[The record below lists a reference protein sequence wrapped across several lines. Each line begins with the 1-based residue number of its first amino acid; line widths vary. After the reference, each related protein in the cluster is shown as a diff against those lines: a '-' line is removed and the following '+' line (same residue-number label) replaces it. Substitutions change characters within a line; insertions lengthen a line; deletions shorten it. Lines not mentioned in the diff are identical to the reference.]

1 MSTGPL
7 TPNQV
12 VFELYTGSSVSQ
24 GAEFGPSGVSGPIL
38 PPPYSDP
45 RQQNPQGA
53 QYPILGLIPDVGP
66 SRAWSYL
73 SPALPGV
80 SYVPIPGSL
89 GSSRIPADILTAIG
103 YTVGGAIDQW
113 AEQQIRKTTAQLMR
127 LTAFFY
133 DGSVPWVPNAHG
145 VVLGEYTYMEN
156 NPSIRFVP
164 VY

>member
-1 MSTGPL
+1 MASGPV

-24 GAEFGPSGVSGPIL
+24 GAEFGPSAVSGPIL

-45 RQQNPQGA
+45 RQQDPQAA
-53 QYPILGLIPDVGP
+53 QLPILGLIPDVGP
-66 SRAWSYL
+66 SRAWCYL

-89 GSSRIPADILTAIG
+89 GSSRKPADILTAIG
-103 YTVGGAIDQW
+103 YTQGGSYDQW
-113 AEQQIRKTTAQLMR
+113 AIQQIRHTTAQLMR
-127 LTAFFY
+127 MTAFFY
-133 DGSVPWVPNAHG
+133 DGTVPWVPNAHG
-145 VVLGEYTYMEN
+145 VVLMLYEYDPAE
-156 NPSIRFVP
+156 PSIRYVP